1 MRNRPKLP
9 APKVGKDG
17 CQLFDK
23 SSGYKVPD
31 PITAIMWVTAS
42 CNVKD
47 ALTSLQMELEGEQL
61 QIQGKQA
68 QKKTPGIKLS
78 SMACLRASI
87 RKESCKNSYTVL
99 DLCDGNQFDPSQNIE
114 RREMPLSV
122 FNEYYKQATAPKAS
136 THTKGLKNSLNKKC
150 EYMQNGC
157 RVFHLEYNPSEN
169 N

>member
-17 CQLFDK
+17 CQLFDNN
-23 SSGYKVPD
+23 SGYKVPD

-68 QKKTPGIKLS
+68 QKKNSRNQNVIYGLPPG
-78 SMACLRASI
+78 
-87 RKESCKNSYTVL
+87 
-99 DLCDGNQFDPSQNIE
+99 FDQ
-114 RREMPLSV
+114 
-122 FNEYYKQATAPKAS
+122 
-136 THTKGLKNSLNKKC
+136 KGI
-150 EYMQNGC
+150 MQELLHG
-157 RVFHLEYNPSEN
+157 LGLM
-169 N
+169 